1 MQRGGQ
7 RSGLVSAFGQLMVAA
22 SGGDD
27 GGFVCCPTVGVLC
40 AVRVSSDPWAVF
52 AASAAGGRAACG
64 DAFIIFLRVF
74 GASVASHESWYVWG
88 ACAMQNPHENRVW
101 GVNISP
107 KHVPVTFRDVIRYP
121 VSEGECASRAIG
133 MRG

>member
-1 MQRGGQ
+1 MGV
-7 RSGLVSAFGQLMVAA
+7 LAAKATAATAAAATTMVAA

-74 GASVASHESWYVWG
+74 GASVASHESWY
-88 ACAMQNPHENRVW
+88 RVRMRETTETKAQL
-101 GVNISP
+101 GLGQIGLLRIGDRHCTP
-107 KHVPVTFRDVIRYP
+107 
-121 VSEGECASRAIG
+121 SRC
-133 MRG
+133 